1 MVIGEADVAKIKG
14 MLARGD
20 RHMDVG
26 TYYGVNQA
34 RISEIKLGKGWGK
47 KYRHVRPAAE
57 DLPPKGPYV
66 VVSKAVYDDLEV
78 KARANQEVIRVL
90 ENLIE
95 HVKSGV

>member
-1 MVIGEADVAKIKG
+1 MAIEEKEVAQIKG

-26 TYYGVNQA
+26 TYFGVNQA

-47 KYRHVRPAAE
+47 KYRHVRPE
-57 DLPPKGPYV
+57 YSDLPPKGPYV
-66 VVSKAVYDDLEV
+66 VVSKATFDDLEV

-95 HVKSGV
+95 RVKTGV